1 MKTDARDLELLIEFM
16 SLSSKYGKKRI
27 EKLINLLRDP
37 KTLEDTICI
46 LEKTINVIS
55 IENTPKDVNSIM
67 FASISESN
75 DTLGKINTLLKDTK
89 VFRTIQDLDA
99 VIDIFIK
106 EGINTSKKKDKIEIF
121 NLYLRTLG
129 EEKLKEV
136 LSEIINYRPKT
147 KQKEIKSYDND
158 LSQWSDIIMKK
169 NNY

>member
-16 SLSSKYGKKRI
+16 ILISKYGTKRI
-27 EKLINLLRDP
+27 DKLVKLLKDT

-46 LEKTINVIS
+46 LEKS
-55 IENTPKDVNSIM
+55 IAIFRLESSSKDANNIMLPSIGENY
-67 FASISESN
+67 
-75 DTLGKINTLLKDTK
+75 DTLVKINSLLNDNK
-89 VFRTIQDLDA
+89 VFRTTKDLDA
-99 VIDIFIK
+99 VIGIFIK

-121 NLYLRTLG
+121 NFYLKTL
-129 EEKLKEV
+129 EETKLNEV

-169 NNY
+169 NH